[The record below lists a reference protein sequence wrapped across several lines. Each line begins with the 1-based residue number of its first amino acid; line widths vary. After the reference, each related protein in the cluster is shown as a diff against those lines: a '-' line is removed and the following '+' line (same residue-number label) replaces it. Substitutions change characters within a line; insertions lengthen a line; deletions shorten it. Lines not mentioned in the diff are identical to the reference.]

1 MKKRIQVVLTEE
13 AWAVVED
20 VTKNANENFDVGA
33 VGYSDAIN
41 EMILTARV
49 DIDKLRIKH
58 TDVRRSLR
66 SLASKEMD
74 LDSVI
79 KHLHE
84 LKSKLGRKKT
94 TALVE
99 QPS

>member
-13 AWAVVED
+13 AWAVVEA
-20 VTKNANENFDVGA
+20 VTKEANENFDVGT

-41 EMILTARV
+41 EMVLTSRV
-49 DIDKLRIKH
+49 DIDKLRLKH
-58 TDVRRSLR
+58 TNFKRSLR
-66 SLASKEMD
+66 SLASKEVD

-94 TALVE
+94 APLIE
-99 QPS
+99 QTV